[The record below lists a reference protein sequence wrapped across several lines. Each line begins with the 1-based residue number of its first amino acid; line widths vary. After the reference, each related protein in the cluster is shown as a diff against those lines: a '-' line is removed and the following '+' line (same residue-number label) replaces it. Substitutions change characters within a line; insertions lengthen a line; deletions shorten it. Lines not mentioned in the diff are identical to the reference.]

1 MELHGSLLTRLRAF
15 EAVARHTSF
24 KRASEELHVTQSA
37 LSHHMRHLEEE
48 LGVELVRRMHRRI
61 ELTAEGQQLCV
72 DCSRG
77 FETLIGAL
85 RRLKQNAGD
94 DTLTVSVAPYFSAR
108 WLTPRLG
115 RWWARHPQIDLQ
127 LRHAYQPAD
136 FLHDRV
142 HAGISWG
149 HGNWAET
156 DATLVLTGELAAVCS
171 PAYLRKLRRKPVPA
185 DLVSQRLFCEFDPA
199 HWQRWFEAARVTLAH
214 KLDVVR
220 VDDSH
225 ALRRTVI
232 DGHGF
237 ALFFRGLLEEDLLSG
252 QLVQPFDVR
261 IDPGSAYYFVRP
273 RGKPVGP
280 NLAAFSKWLMDEM
293 AENPFA

>member
-1 MELHGSLLTRLRAF
+1 MELYGSLLTRLRAF

-24 KRASEELHVTQSA
+24 KRASEEMHVTQSA

-61 ELTAEGQQLCV
+61 ELTEEGRRLWI

-77 FETLIGAL
+77 FDVLTAAL
-85 RRLKQNAGD
+85 RRLKQDARD

-142 HAGISWG
+142 HAGIGWG
-149 HGNWAET
+149 HGGWAEA
-156 DATLVLTGELAAVCS
+156 DSTLVLTGELVAVCS
-171 PAYLRKLRRKPVPA
+171 PAYLRKFKRKPLPA
-185 DLVSQRLFCEFDPA
+185 DLARQRLFCEFDPA
-199 HWQRWFEAARVTLAH
+199 HWHRWFEAARVTHAH

-220 VDDSH
+220 IDDSH

-232 DGHGF
+232 DGHGIS
-237 ALFFRGLLEEDLLSG
+237 LFFRGLLEEDLRSG
-252 QLVQPFDVR
+252 LLVQPFDVG

-273 RGKPVGP
+273 RGKPVGR
-280 NLAAFSKWLMDEM
+280 NLAAFAKWLMDEV